1 MSALPPSPPLR
12 EAWQPAPDGAL
23 RCLGGFLRVLD
34 VQADSVAAAGVH
46 GDAFGRLSQGSLQ
59 AIVLRG
65 VYRAQTMARAVQR
78 LARHDPP
85 FVRTG
90 FPAPFR
96 AGFYGRNV
104 NLSDPALSGYFAQ
117 AAEFNRQLDRLI
129 EDEAPLLQRIGG
141 LLSALDGGRP
151 YRPAPGPAPDSCYMP
166 MTLRHHAPGGF
177 IPAHFDNEV
186 RLRPSYRHL
195 AGQVQAHVQ
204 SFVLTLD
211 PGAAGGALTVYA
223 LCCEPDAA
231 RLLNDD
237 HAPQRPDTAR
247 LAAVQFR
254 LDPGDM
260 VVLDSGRW
268 LHELTPVQG
277 ARTRWT
283 ACGFMALARDGHAR
297 LGWG

>member
-1 MSALPPSPPLR
+1 MR
-12 EAWQPAPDGAL
+12 EAWQPAPHGTRRRLA
-23 RCLGGFLRVLD
+23 GFLQVLD
-34 VQADSVAAAGVH
+34 LDAERLAATGSGA
-46 GDAFGRLSQGSLQ
+46 DAFAHLHQGGLQ
-59 AIVLRG
+59 AVVLRG
-65 VYRAQTMARAVQR
+65 VYRAETMACAVER
-78 LARHDPP
+78 LDRHDPP

-117 AAEFNRQLDRLI
+117 AAEFNRQLDTLI
-129 EDEAPLLQRIGG
+129 EGAPPLLHRIGA
-141 LLSALDGGRP
+141 LLRTLDAGRP
-151 YRPAPGPAPDSCYMP
+151 YRPAPGPGPGTHYMP

-177 IPAHFDNEV
+177 IPAHYDNEV
-186 RLRPSYRHL
+186 RLRPAYRHL
-195 AGQVQAHVQ
+195 AGLVQAHVQ

-211 PGAAGGALTVYA
+211 PGADGGALTVYD
-223 LCCEPDAA
+223 LRCEPDAA

-237 HAPQRPDTAR
+237 HATQRPDTAG

-254 LDPGDM
+254 LDPGDLI
-260 VVLDSGRW
+260 VLDSGRW
-268 LHELTPVQG
+268 LHEVSPVQG

-283 ACGFMALARDGHAR
+283 ACGFMALAADGQAR